1 MAEKRNLI
9 LCGFMGTGKSSV
21 GKKLAELTDR
31 EFLDMDAVIEAEEG
45 ISIPQIFSSRG
56 ESAFRKLESNLI
68 DQIAERSGLIV
79 ATGGGAIADPQN
91 LAKLKS
97 CGILVTL
104 MADIPTILSRVG
116 SGDDRPMLQATDR
129 EERIKS
135 LLDKRA
141 KAYAQADFIINTS
154 SLTIDQVAQ
163 EILEYTKKA

>member
-1 MAEKRNLI
+1 
-9 LCGFMGTGKSSV
+9 MGVGKSSV

-45 ISIPQIFSSRG
+45 ISIPRIFSSRG
-56 ESAFRKLESNLI
+56 EPAFRKLESNLI
-68 DQIAERSGLIV
+68 DRITQRAELIV

-91 LAKLKS
+91 LANLKS

-116 SGDDRPMLQATDR
+116 SGDDRPMLQAVDR